1 MFNSLS
7 TDAKENAL
15 FESPVTAISRETR
28 EDENGDVVEV
38 MKISINEVQ
47 REEEYSAV
55 ISTVTLPCLGLM
67 DLSGANIHDNY
78 AQWSAIRALSQGVA
92 LKIALRF
99 TNAWWEDLPQRIHG
113 GQSYT
118 DLSLGT
124 M

>member
-7 TDAKENAL
+7 TDVQENAL
-15 FESPVTAISRETR
+15 FESPVSAISRKTR
-28 EDENGDVVEV
+28 EDENGNVVEV

-55 ISTVTLPCLGLM
+55 ISTVTPPCLGLM
-67 DLSGANIHDNY
+67 DLSGTGI
-78 AQWSAIRALSQGVA
+78 QSFAIRALSQGVA

-99 TNAWWEDLPQRIHG
+99 TNAWWEELPQPIHG

-118 DLSLGT
+118 DLTLGT